1 MKLTGRI
8 FDIKR
13 FAVHDG
19 DGIRTTLFLKG
30 CPLRCVWCHNPEGLS
45 KKIELAYYEQKC
57 TSCGSCVGACSHSAH
72 TVDKSGHIFHRELCT
87 GCGSCTGACLSDA
100 LTLFGK
106 SVTADE
112 ILPKLLED
120 KPFYE
125 TSGGGVTLSGGEC
138 LLQAD
143 FCKELLSKLKENG
156 INTAID
162 TCGAVPFS
170 AFEKVIPYT
179 DTFLY
184 DIKAIDKQV
193 HKKCTGMT
201 NEIILENLKRLDSL
215 GCRYEIR
222 IPYVPEYNDGE
233 MKKISEF
240 LRTLKNLRTVRVLP
254 YHSFAGSKYSALGI
268 KDSLPQRLP
277 TEEEIAAAEKLLALQ
292 ALDNF

>member
-1 MKLTGRI
+1 MTLPGRV

-19 DGIRTTLFLKG
+19 DGLRTTLFLKG

-45 KKIELAYYEQKC
+45 EKTELAYYAHKC
-57 TSCGSCVGACSHSAH
+57 ISCGACVSACRQKTHTLDRNGHSF
-72 TVDKSGHIFHRELCT
+72 KRELCT
-87 GCGSCTGACLSDA
+87 GCGACADVCLSDA
-100 LTLFGK
+100 LTLFGR
-106 SVTADE
+106 SVTTDE

-125 TSGGGVTLSGGEC
+125 SSGGGVTLSGGEC

-156 INTAID
+156 INTAVD

-184 DIKAIDKQV
+184 DIKAIDSEV
-193 HKKCTGMT
+193 HKKCTGAT

-222 IPYVPEYNDGE
+222 IPYVPEYNDTE
-233 MKKISEF
+233 IRKISEF
-240 LRTLKNLRTVRVLP
+240 LRTLKNAHAVRVLP
-254 YHSFAGSKYSALGI
+254 YHSFAGTKYSALGI
-268 KDSLPQRLP
+268 KNSLPQRLP
-277 TEEEIAAAEKLLALQ
+277 TEEEIASAEALFS
-292 ALDNF
+292 L